1 MIYLDDY
8 GYPTDGFSKDHM
20 DSAVR
25 ISILN
30 FDKSEESLLRNY
42 ENKGLLFRSPVGYP
56 ASNPKNFSRDQLI
69 MLIAAFNYSGMKEV
83 ARRVFWSRLSNVF
96 FCQNTERDKNGS
108 TKYPFPH
115 SFYKDSN
122 PSALTFPFWKGKVP
136 TIPVYV
142 GEGYPIEEKSF
153 DGPDILLPHHV
164 FAIILAGK
172 MWYFYP
178 FFILALPFLLVQLMF
193 PSKEINTE
201 QNQTIALASVYGK
214 WALKL
219 YKKMNKMWLL
229 QLYKYWDSR
238 NESEYAKILED
249 LVKTS

>member
-1 MIYLDDY
+1 MIYLDAY

-30 FDKSEESLLRNY
+30 FKDEARILELYESE
-42 ENKGLLFRSPVGYP
+42 GLLFRSPVGYP
-56 ASNPKNFSRDQLI
+56 ASNPKNCSRDQLI
-69 MLIAAFNYSGMKEV
+69 MLIAAFNHSGMKE
-83 ARRVFWSRLSNVF
+83 AAQRVFWSRLKNFF
-96 FCQNTERDKNGS
+96 FCQNTERDKAGS
-108 TKYPFPH
+108 VKYPFPH

-136 TIPVYV
+136 AIPVYV
-142 GEGYPIEEKSF
+142 GEGYPVEEKNF

-178 FFILALPFLLVQLMF
+178 FFILALPFLLAHLLS
-193 PSKEINTE
+193 PSKDMDTE
-201 QNQTIALASVYGK
+201 QNQMIALASVYGK
-214 WALKL
+214 WALRL
-219 YKKMNKMWLL
+219 YRKMNKIWLL

-238 NESEYAKILED
+238 NESKYAKILED